1 MTTAVE
7 DIKNEEDVVSVTENE
22 VDLFDFAYCSTKEGY
37 ANMLQYLSA
46 AAENEPWSFDDT
58 PNSILYKYIRGTFK
72 QCYKQE
78 KILYSNDQQYCCFN
92 TGLLTPNG
100 HDIVML
106 FEKNNRQDAQEWYLK
121 GFKNIT
127 ERTYMNIFSEIPKL
141 AQYTEKYEELYFNP
155 ELPIVINTD
164 HILDDNWERISTVVP
179 LSKSIV
185 KGLLIGVVE
194 ETKRKIKRNMRLVV
208 PQFYK
213 NTIMYLMPI
222 SIPIS
227 DNDFVTMALAVELTN
242 TNQYRANT
250 IFTKEMAYEKARLL
264 MKPESNWLIG

>member
-1 MTTAVE
+1 MNNINTIERFRDVE
-7 DIKNEEDVVSVTENE
+7 SEVIAE
-22 VDLFDFAYCSTKEGY
+22 VDLFEFAYCSTKEGFL
-37 ANMLQYLSA
+37 NMLQYLSDV
-46 AAENEPWSFDDT
+46 AESEPWSFDKT
-58 PNSILYKYIRGTFK
+58 PYTILQKYIKGTFK
-72 QCYKQE
+72 QCYRQNKL
-78 KILYSNDQQYCCFN
+78 LYSDDKEHCCFN

-100 HDIVML
+100 HDIVMV
-106 FEKNNRQDAQEWYLK
+106 FDKNNRPGAQEWFLR

-127 ERTYMNIFSEIPKL
+127 ERSYMDNFKEIPQL
-141 AQYTEKYEELYFNP
+141 AKYTDNYEEFYFNP
-155 ELPIVINTD
+155 EYQIIINTD
-164 HILDDNWERISTVVP
+164 HILDDNWDRISEVIP

-213 NTIMYLMPI
+213 NKIMYLMPI
-222 SIPIS
+222 NIPV
-227 DNDFVTMALAVELTN
+227 NDTDYVTMALAVELTK